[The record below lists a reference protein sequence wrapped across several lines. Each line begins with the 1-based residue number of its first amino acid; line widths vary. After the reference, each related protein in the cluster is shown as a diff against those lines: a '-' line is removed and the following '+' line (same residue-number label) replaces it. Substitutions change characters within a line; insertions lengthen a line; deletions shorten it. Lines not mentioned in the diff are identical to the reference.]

1 MKDTEA
7 YIDGQ
12 SPIIT
17 VNKDL
22 DKYEQMPIFQDKN
35 EAANA
40 FLEQNP
46 PPATW
51 IKEMKMRQIK
61 RRFEQNI
68 SVEDIAQLVQLTKIE
83 VLLCLEEMGLLK
95 SIVG

>member
-1 MKDTEA
+1 MKDIEEFFDA
-7 YIDGQ
+7 Q

-22 DKYEQMPIFQDKN
+22 DKYEQMPIFQEKN
-35 EAANA
+35 EAADA

-46 PPATW
+46 PPEAW

-61 RRFEQNI
+61 RRFEQNMP
-68 SVEDIAQLVQLTKIE
+68 VEQIAELVYLPKAE
-83 VLLCLEEMGLLK
+83 VILCLEEMGLLNP
-95 SIVG
+95 V